1 MKKKIS
7 LLMCML
13 AAVFTLAGCSNNETG
28 VEYDQAAMEEA
39 TEFLIAYCS
48 SVDDATIEQW
58 KSLTDEQLNYQLMQ
72 SGYPFTAE
80 SFLSSMDAWKAGVEE
95 CGAYIGHGDLTYEA
109 GNSELSITTTAE
121 FEDRQAD
128 LEIIYETDLRGNLQ
142 LDSLTVSGKYSMGEI
157 LQKAGLNTLLGMGT
171 VFVVLIIISVIISL
185 LKYIPKLQA
194 AFTKKAE
201 PQQVAP
207 ASVSETPAA
216 EVAEEVVVEETQE
229 DDTELVAVIAAA
241 IAASEGTS
249 TDGFVVRSIRR
260 RRSNKWN

>member
-1 MKKKIS
+1 
-7 LLMCML
+7 MCML

-185 LKYIPKLQA
+185 LKYIPKPGGFHKESRA
-194 AFTKKAE
+194 ATR
-201 PQQVAP
+201 AP

>member
-1 MKKKIS
+1 
-7 LLMCML
+7 MCML

-28 VEYDQAAMEEA
+28 VEYDQAAIEEA

-171 VFVVLIIISVIISL
+171 VFVVLIIISL

-201 PQQVAP
+201 PQQGPP